1 VKYLIPKELIK
12 RWITYKGRR
21 VPILDKRKVSA
32 YLARTSAELNVKVK
46 PATLQTRD
54 TVHLFAKWML
64 IFFTPPAAVPSRPT
78 PEQLITILEAMKRV
92 EQKFPGLA
100 KGIEIQFF
108 RPRGT
113 DFLARDFPI
122 QALVLERRFQQRML
136 DFDPELVQAL
146 KEAFGS
152 KEKFLRQFPSKPVV
166 TFNVR
171 VRFVSPAARRNYAV
185 SSRFGYPA
193 LIAHEFGHLLSAR
206 VPYERFA
213 SWKELYSRWYK
224 SASFS
229 DAFSCYAL
237 VNFREGFAE
246 AFAGF
251 VFNDKL
257 LRETWPEAWRFFARL

>member
-1 VKYLIPKELIK
+1 MKYLVPKELIK

-32 YLARTSAELNVKVK
+32 YLAQASSELDVKVK

-54 TVHLFAKWML
+54 TVHLFAKWMT
-64 IFFTPPAAVPSRPT
+64 IFLTPPAVAPSRPT
-78 PEQLITILEAMKRV
+78 PEQLITVFEAMKRV
-92 EQKFPGLA
+92 EQKFPGLV
-100 KGIEIQFF
+100 KGVEVQFF

-113 DFLARDFPI
+113 DLLARDFPI

-136 DFDPELVQAL
+136 DFDPELARVL
-146 KEAFGS
+146 EEVYGS
-152 KEKFLRQFPSKPVV
+152 KRKFLKQFPSKPVV

-171 VRFVSPAARRNYAV
+171 VRFVSPSKKNYAV

-193 LIAHEFGHLLSAR
+193 LVVHEFGHLLSAR
-206 VPYERFA
+206 IPHEKFVR
-213 SWKELYSRWYK
+213 WKELHDRWCET
-224 SASFS
+224 ASYS

-237 VNFREGFAE
+237 TNFSEGFAE

-251 VFNDKL
+251 VFNDAL
-257 LRETWPEAWRFFARL
+257 FRVSWPEAWRFFAKL